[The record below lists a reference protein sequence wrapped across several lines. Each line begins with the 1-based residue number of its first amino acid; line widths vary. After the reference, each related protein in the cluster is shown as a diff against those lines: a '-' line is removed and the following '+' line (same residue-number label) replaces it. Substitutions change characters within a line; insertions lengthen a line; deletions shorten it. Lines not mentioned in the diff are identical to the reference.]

1 MRVTSHTQ
9 VVSEREV
16 KPLSPRDREA
26 VEDCPVFE
34 TSQILGKKWAIL
46 VLQTLMTPEA
56 DDGLRFNEI
65 QKELSWVSPKVLT
78 QRLREFEDE
87 AILLRNVDASEVPL
101 KVSYSLTAKGRDLLP
116 VIEAMQKWG
125 LKHGKT
131 ETSRCLGNGL
141 RSCYGCRTSAQ
152 E

>member
-1 MRVTSHTQ
+1 MI
-9 VVSEREV
+9 VVSEMEV
-16 KPLSPRDREA
+16 TLVSPRDREA
-26 VEDCPVFE
+26 VEACPVFE

-87 AILLRNVDASEVPL
+87 AILLRDVDASEVPV

-116 VIEAMQKWG
+116 VVEAMQKWG
-125 LKHGKT
+125 MKHGKT
-131 ETSRCLGNGL
+131 ETSQCLGNGL
-141 RSCYGCRTSAQ
+141 RSCYGCHATA
-152 E
+152 EK